1 MTDEIIKYFL
11 LIRRQW
17 QEQSQNVQPP
27 SLSNI
32 LLHLPMTQE
41 NKLFLSNCINQLKF
55 HSFRDKTV
63 FILTFLIDLFSN
75 QDEEEDI
82 RRLNQIFYSLLQK
95 YFKSQNGEEQ
105 MSNVGKVLSALPN
118 LSKCLGEF

>member
-1 MTDEIIKYFL
+1 MIDEIMKYFL

-17 QEQSQNVQPP
+17 QEQSQNMQPP

-63 FILTFLIDLFSN
+63 FILTFLTALFSN

-105 MSNVGKVLSALPN
+105 MSNVGMVLSALPT

>member
-1 MTDEIIKYFL
+1 M
-11 LIRRQW
+11 
-17 QEQSQNVQPP
+17 QPP

-63 FILTFLIDLFSN
+63 FILTFLTALFSN

-105 MSNVGKVLSALPN
+105 MSNVGMVLSALPT